1 MVVMEISIYLHK
13 KRNNIDAF
21 TVITIKPLARDQ
33 YMMIIKMYMEIESL
47 EIYGYC
53 SWHSTDDSMKLINN
67 IICINQ
73 KKTTQ
78 YNAPP
83 TFIAPLYE
91 PFTTIN

>member
-13 KRNNIDAF
+13 KNNNIDAF

-53 SWHSTDDSMKLINN
+53 S
-67 IICINQ
+67 
-73 KKTTQ
+73 
-78 YNAPP
+78 
-83 TFIAPLYE
+83 
-91 PFTTIN
+91 